1 MSNEI
6 EAFYREQIIQE
17 YKGNPFIEALPPIYS
32 KEEVIDN
39 IASYPL
45 YSEEDRLLDDS
56 VRIHLVSQKL
66 GNIFRPLSRHIEL
79 ERKIS
84 MIIRNGYIS
93 RNPINKEYVES
104 YINGYKEINKIAYNK
119 KENLQTA
126 NSLSII
132 GMSGLGKTSSINRI
146 LNTIP
151 QVIRH
156 TYYKGK
162 DFNIKQ

>member
-56 VRIHLVSQKL
+56 VRIHLVSK
-66 GNIFRPLSRHIEL
+66 N
-79 ERKIS
+79 
-84 MIIRNGYIS
+84 
-93 RNPINKEYVES
+93 
-104 YINGYKEINKIAYNK
+104 
-119 KENLQTA
+119 
-126 NSLSII
+126 
-132 GMSGLGKTSSINRI
+132 
-146 LNTIP
+146 
-151 QVIRH
+151 
-156 TYYKGK
+156 
-162 DFNIKQ
+162 